1 MGNSRRNGWEKE
13 SKAMN
18 TTQKERLSRDEV
30 ITADNVRRR
39 GEYLAIRAVKI
50 DLGREGTRFLRTAY
64 SHLLRDINNFDVPG
78 YVLTDSYDIAQEA
91 IAFLCG
97 HIGRGLDDI
106 ITDRKGDRTTVL
118 IACFRAVNRYIHG
131 NQRKADKAAN
141 FDNLQIHQIE
151 IPFDWDADEM
161 TDYTSVA
168 GKIAAM
174 ELSERQHEVL
184 SCKMSGRGTR
194 ETARLLSI
202 TRDSV
207 QDAVQAARAKYLKVF
222 KDISIS

>member
-1 MGNSRRNGWEKE
+1 MGNSRRNGEKKE

-18 TTQKERLSRDEV
+18 TTQQRLSMDEI
-30 ITADNVRRR
+30 ITIDNVRRR

-50 DLGREGTRFLRTAY
+50 DLGREGTRFLRIAY

-97 HIGRGLDDI
+97 HIGRKLDDSI
-106 ITDRKGDRTTVL
+106 IDRKGDRTTVL
-118 IACFRAVNRYIHG
+118 IACFRAVNRYIHS

-141 FDNLQIHQIE
+141 FDDLQTHQIA

-168 GKIAAM
+168 EKIAAM

-184 SCKMSGRGTR
+184 SYKMSGRGTR

-207 QDAVQAARAKYLKVF
+207 QYAVRAARAKYLKVF